1 MNKRPYL
8 GRFFY
13 QMSEIRL
20 FFLGILTVLTVSAQ
34 TPINNSSKID
44 SLYLEDQFYLVTQI
58 GVISSQTAPV
68 INQNLSYGFRSGFI
82 KDIPLNSKRTFGIGW
97 GIGFF
102 TNALY
107 TNLVATN
114 NADYDIVY
122 STEDLDF
129 KRSKIGSFGIEIPVE
144 LRFRNSTPSSYRF
157 WRFYPGILLRY
168 SPYSF
173 SKVVRNSSE
182 LRFLNSDLRSF
193 MVSGGVSLGF
203 NTFNLSLYYDL
214 NDIFKE
220 GRVLNNEPLMGRR
233 LEIGLIFYI
242 L

>member
-1 MNKRPYL
+1 M

-13 QMSEIRL
+13 QMSDMRL
-20 FFLGILTVLTVSAQ
+20 FFLGILTVVTVSAQ
-34 TPINNSSKID
+34 TSMTNSTDID

-58 GVISSQTAPV
+58 GVISSQTEPV
-68 INQNLSYGFRSGFI
+68 INQNLSYGFRAGFI
-82 KDIPLNSKRTFGIGW
+82 KDIPLNSSRTFGIGW
-97 GIGFF
+97 GVGFF

-107 TNLVATN
+107 TNLVATKN
-114 NADYDIVY
+114 TDDVIVY

-129 KRSKIGSFGIEIPVE
+129 KRSKIGSFGLEMPIE

-157 WRFYPGILLRY
+157 WRFYPGILLRF

-173 SKVVRNSSE
+173 SKVVRNSND
-182 LRFLNSDLRSF
+182 LRFLNNDLRSF
-193 MVSGGVSLGF
+193 MVSGGISLGF

-220 GRVLNNEPLMGRR
+220 GKVLNSEPLIGRR
-233 LEIGLIFYI
+233 LEIGLVFYI

>member
-1 MNKRPYL
+1 M
-8 GRFFY
+8 
-13 QMSEIRL
+13 RL
-20 FFLGILTVLTVSAQ
+20 FFLGILTVVTVNAQ
-34 TPINNSSKID
+34 TLMTNSTEID

-58 GVISSQTAPV
+58 GVISSQTVPV
-68 INQNLSYGFRSGFI
+68 INQNLSYGFRAGFI
-82 KDIPLNSKRTFGIGW
+82 KDIPLNSSRTFGIGW
-97 GIGFF
+97 GVGFF

-107 TNLVATN
+107 TNLVATKN
-114 NADYDIVY
+114 TDDVIVY
-122 STEDLDF
+122 STDDLDF
-129 KRSKIGSFGIEIPVE
+129 KRSKIGLFGLEMPIE

-157 WRFYPGILLRY
+157 WRLYPGILLRF

-173 SKVVRNSSE
+173 SKVVRNSSD
-182 LRFLNSDLRSF
+182 LRFLNNDLRSF

-220 GRVLNNEPLMGRR
+220 GRVLNSEPLMGRR

>member
-1 MNKRPYL
+1 
-8 GRFFY
+8 
-13 QMSEIRL
+13 MSDMRL
-20 FFLGILTVLTVSAQ
+20 FFLGILTVVTVNAQ
-34 TPINNSSKID
+34 TSMTNATEID

-68 INQNLSYGFRSGFI
+68 INQNLSYGFRAGFI
-82 KDIPLNSKRTFGIGW
+82 KDIPLNSSRTFGIGW
-97 GIGFF
+97 GVGFF

-107 TNLVATN
+107 TNLVATKN
-114 NADYDIVY
+114 TDDVIVY
-122 STEDLDF
+122 STEDLDV
-129 KRSKIGSFGIEIPVE
+129 KRSKIGSFGLEIPLE

-157 WRFYPGILLRY
+157 WRFYPGILLRF

-173 SKVVRNSSE
+173 SKVVRNSSD
-182 LRFLNSDLRSF
+182 LRFLNNDLRSF

-220 GRVLNNEPLMGRR
+220 GRVLNSEPLMGQR

>member
-1 MNKRPYL
+1 
-8 GRFFY
+8 
-13 QMSEIRL
+13 MSDMRL
-20 FFLGILTVLTVSAQ
+20 FFLGILTVVTVNAQ
-34 TPINNSSKID
+34 TLMTNSTEID

-58 GVISSQTAPV
+58 GVISSQTVPV
-68 INQNLSYGFRSGFI
+68 INQNLSYGFRAGFI
-82 KDIPLNSKRTFGIGW
+82 KDIPLNSSRTFGIGW
-97 GIGFF
+97 GVGFF

-107 TNLVATN
+107 TNLVATKN
-114 NADYDIVY
+114 TDDVIVY
-122 STEDLDF
+122 STDDLDF
-129 KRSKIGSFGIEIPVE
+129 KRSKIGLFGLEMPIE

-157 WRFYPGILLRY
+157 WRLYPGILLRF

-173 SKVVRNSSE
+173 SKVVRNSSD
-182 LRFLNSDLRSF
+182 LRFLNNDLRSF

-220 GRVLNNEPLMGRR
+220 GRVLNSEPLMGRR

>member
-1 MNKRPYL
+1 
-8 GRFFY
+8 
-13 QMSEIRL
+13 MSDMRL
-20 FFLGILTVLTVSAQ
+20 FFLGILTVVTVNAQ
-34 TPINNSSKID
+34 TLMTNSTEID

-58 GVISSQTAPV
+58 GVISSQTVPV
-68 INQNLSYGFRSGFI
+68 INQNLSYGFRAGFI
-82 KDIPLNSKRTFGIGW
+82 KDIPLNSSRTFGIGW
-97 GIGFF
+97 GVGFF

-107 TNLVATN
+107 TNLVATKN
-114 NADYDIVY
+114 TDDVIVY
-122 STEDLDF
+122 STDDLDF
-129 KRSKIGSFGIEIPVE
+129 KRSKIGLFGLEMPIE

-157 WRFYPGILLRY
+157 WRLYPGMLLRF

-173 SKVVRNSSE
+173 SKVVRNSSD
-182 LRFLNSDLRSF
+182 LRFLNNDLRSF

-220 GRVLNNEPLMGRR
+220 GRVLNSEPLMGRR

>member
-1 MNKRPYL
+1 M
-8 GRFFY
+8 
-13 QMSEIRL
+13 
-20 FFLGILTVLTVSAQ
+20 T
-34 TPINNSSKID
+34 NSTDID

-58 GVISSQTAPV
+58 GVISSQTEPV
-68 INQNLSYGFRSGFI
+68 INQNLSYGFRAGFI
-82 KDIPLNSKRTFGIGW
+82 KDIPLNSSRTFGIGW

-107 TNLVATN
+107 TNLVATKN
-114 NADYDIVY
+114 TDDVIVY

-129 KRSKIGSFGIEIPVE
+129 KRSKIGSFGLEMPIE

-157 WRFYPGILLRY
+157 WRFYPGILLRF

-173 SKVVRNSSE
+173 SKVVRNSND
-182 LRFLNSDLRSF
+182 LRFLNNDLRHF
-193 MVSGGVSLGF
+193 MVSGGLSLGF

-220 GRVLNNEPLMGRR
+220 GKVLNSEPLIGRR
-233 LEIGLIFYI
+233 LEIGLVFYI

>member
-1 MNKRPYL
+1 
-8 GRFFY
+8 
-13 QMSEIRL
+13 MSDMRL
-20 FFLGILTVLTVSAQ
+20 FFLGILTVVTVSAQ
-34 TPINNSSKID
+34 TSMTNSTDID

-58 GVISSQTAPV
+58 GVISSQTEPV
-68 INQNLSYGFRSGFI
+68 INQNLSYGFRAGFI
-82 KDIPLNSKRTFGIGW
+82 KDIPLNSSRTFGIGW
-97 GIGFF
+97 GVGFF

-107 TNLVATN
+107 TNLVATKN
-114 NADYDIVY
+114 TDDVIVY

-129 KRSKIGSFGIEIPVE
+129 KRSKIGSFGLEMPIE

-157 WRFYPGILLRY
+157 WRFYPGILLRF

-173 SKVVRNSSE
+173 SKVVRNSND
-182 LRFLNSDLRSF
+182 LRFLNNDLRSF
-193 MVSGGVSLGF
+193 MVSGGISLGF

-220 GRVLNNEPLMGRR
+220 GKVLNSEPLIGRR
-233 LEIGLIFYI
+233 LEIGLVFYI

>member
-1 MNKRPYL
+1 
-8 GRFFY
+8 
-13 QMSEIRL
+13 MSDMRL
-20 FFLGILTVLTVSAQ
+20 FFLGILTVVTVSAQ
-34 TPINNSSKID
+34 TSMTYSTDID

-58 GVISSQTAPV
+58 GVISSQTEPV
-68 INQNLSYGFRSGFI
+68 INQNLSYGFRAGFI
-82 KDIPLNSKRTFGIGW
+82 KDIPLNSSRTFGIGW
-97 GIGFF
+97 GVGFF

-107 TNLVATN
+107 TNLVATKN
-114 NADYDIVY
+114 TDDVIVY

-129 KRSKIGSFGIEIPVE
+129 KRSKIGSFGLEMPIE

-157 WRFYPGILLRY
+157 WRFYPGILLRF

-173 SKVVRNSSE
+173 SKVVRNSND
-182 LRFLNSDLRSF
+182 LRFLNNDLRSF
-193 MVSGGVSLGF
+193 MVSGGISLGF

-220 GRVLNNEPLMGRR
+220 GKVLNSEPLIGRR
-233 LEIGLIFYI
+233 LEIGLVFYI

>member
-1 MNKRPYL
+1 
-8 GRFFY
+8 
-13 QMSEIRL
+13 MSDMRL
-20 FFLGILTVLTVSAQ
+20 FFLGILTVVTVSAQ
-34 TPINNSSKID
+34 TSMTNSTDID

-58 GVISSQTAPV
+58 GVISSQTEPV
-68 INQNLSYGFRSGFI
+68 INQNLSYGFRAGFI
-82 KDIPLNSKRTFGIGW
+82 KDIPLNSSRTFGIGW
-97 GIGFF
+97 GVGFF

-107 TNLVATN
+107 TNLVATKN
-114 NADYDIVY
+114 TDSVIVY

-129 KRSKIGSFGIEIPVE
+129 KRSKIGSFGLEMPIE

-157 WRFYPGILLRY
+157 WRFYPGILLRF

-173 SKVVRNSSE
+173 SKVVRNSND
-182 LRFLNSDLRSF
+182 LRFLNNDLRSF
-193 MVSGGVSLGF
+193 MVSGGISLGF

-220 GRVLNNEPLMGRR
+220 GKVLNSEPLIGRR
-233 LEIGLIFYI
+233 LEIGLVFYI

>member
-1 MNKRPYL
+1 M
-8 GRFFY
+8 GRFFL
-13 QMSEIRL
+13 MSDMRL
-20 FFLGILTVLTVSAQ
+20 FFLGILTVVTVNAQ
-34 TPINNSSKID
+34 TSMSNATEID

-68 INQNLSYGFRSGFI
+68 INQNLSYGFRAGFI
-82 KDIPLNSKRTFGIGW
+82 KDIPLNSSRTFGIGW
-97 GIGFF
+97 GVGFF

-107 TNLVATN
+107 TNLVATKN
-114 NADYDIVY
+114 TDDVIVY
-122 STEDLDF
+122 STEDLGF
-129 KRSKIGSFGIEIPVE
+129 KRSKIGSFGLEIPIE

-157 WRFYPGILLRY
+157 WRFYPGILLRF

-173 SKVVRNSSE
+173 SKVVRNSSD
-182 LRFLNSDLRSF
+182 LRFLNNDLRSF

-220 GRVLNNEPLMGRR
+220 GRVLNSEPLMGKR

>member
-1 MNKRPYL
+1 M
-8 GRFFY
+8 
-13 QMSEIRL
+13 RL
-20 FFLGILTVLTVSAQ
+20 FFLGILTVVTVSAQ
-34 TPINNSSKID
+34 TSMTNSTDID

-58 GVISSQTAPV
+58 GVISSQTEPV
-68 INQNLSYGFRSGFI
+68 INQNLSYGFRAGFI
-82 KDIPLNSKRTFGIGW
+82 KDIPLNSSRTFGIGW
-97 GIGFF
+97 GVGFF

-107 TNLVATN
+107 TNLVATKN
-114 NADYDIVY
+114 TDDVIVY

-129 KRSKIGSFGIEIPVE
+129 KRSKIGSFGLEMPIE

-157 WRFYPGILLRY
+157 WRFYPGILLRF

-173 SKVVRNSSE
+173 SKVVRNSND
-182 LRFLNSDLRSF
+182 LRFLNNDLRSF
-193 MVSGGVSLGF
+193 MVSGGISLGF

-220 GRVLNNEPLMGRR
+220 GKVLNSEPLIGRR
-233 LEIGLIFYI
+233 LEIGLVFYI

>member
-1 MNKRPYL
+1 M
-8 GRFFY
+8 
-13 QMSEIRL
+13 
-20 FFLGILTVLTVSAQ
+20 T
-34 TPINNSSKID
+34 NSTDID

-58 GVISSQTAPV
+58 GVISSQTEPV
-68 INQNLSYGFRSGFI
+68 INQNLSYGFRAGFI
-82 KDIPLNSKRTFGIGW
+82 KDIPLNSSRTFGIGW

-107 TNLVATN
+107 TNLVATKN
-114 NADYDIVY
+114 TDDVIVY

-129 KRSKIGSFGIEIPVE
+129 KRSKIGSFGLEMPIE

-157 WRFYPGILLRY
+157 WRFYPGILLRF

-173 SKVVRNSSE
+173 SKVVRNSND
-182 LRFLNSDLRSF
+182 LRFLNNDLRHF
-193 MVSGGVSLGF
+193 MVSGGLSLGF

-214 NDIFKE
+214 NDIFKD
-220 GRVLNNEPLMGRR
+220 GKVLNSEPLIGRR
-233 LEIGLIFYI
+233 LEIGLVFYI

>member
-1 MNKRPYL
+1 M
-8 GRFFY
+8 
-13 QMSEIRL
+13 RL
-20 FFLGILTVLTVSAQ
+20 FFLGILTVVTVSAQ
-34 TPINNSSKID
+34 TSMTNSTDID

-58 GVISSQTAPV
+58 GVISSQTEPV
-68 INQNLSYGFRSGFI
+68 INQNLSYGFRAGFI
-82 KDIPLNSKRTFGIGW
+82 KDIPLNSSRTFGIGW
-97 GIGFF
+97 GVGFF

-107 TNLVATN
+107 TNLVATKN
-114 NADYDIVY
+114 TDDVIVY

-129 KRSKIGSFGIEIPVE
+129 KRSKIGSFGLEMPIE

-173 SKVVRNSSE
+173 SKVVKASE
-182 LRFLNSDLRSF
+182 QERFLNSDLNTF
-193 MVSGGVSLGF
+193 MVSGGLSLGF

-214 NDIFKE
+214 NGIFKE
-220 GRVLNNEPLMGRR
+220 GTVLNAEPLKGKRI
-233 LEIGLIFYI
+233 EIGLVFYI